1 MDEGRCHGCGEERR
15 VTTVLSAHRTSDG
28 TVVYDR
34 CQCGRAGVRL
44 VQTADAVTVAPGR
57 RDRQPRLVPA

>member
-1 MDEGRCHGCGEERR
+1 MDAGRCHGCGEERR
-15 VTTVLSAHRTSDG
+15 VTTVLSAHRTSEG

-44 VQTADAVTVAPGR
+44 VRSTARAEAPGWHA
-57 RDRQPRLVPA
+57 PRPLVPA